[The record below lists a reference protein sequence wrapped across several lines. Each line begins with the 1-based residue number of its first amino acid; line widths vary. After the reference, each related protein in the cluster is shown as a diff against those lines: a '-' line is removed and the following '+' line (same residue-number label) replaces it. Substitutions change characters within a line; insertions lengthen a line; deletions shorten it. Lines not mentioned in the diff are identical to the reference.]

1 MSGTKTVSEASLR
14 KGVKLL
20 LVAWLAT
27 LAAAVVLSLQAQAST
42 PPSDQDLEWCKRK
55 LTDWRCEWR

>member
-1 MSGTKTVSEASLR
+1 
-14 KGVKLL
+14 L

-27 LAAAVVLSLQAQAST
+27 LAAAVVLSLQVQAST

-55 LTDWRCEWR
+55 LTDWRCEWRKS